1 MAGSVERSRRLRA
14 VGAHLAKSSSALRSS
29 TASAEQL
36 DGLRLT
42 PISPHLGAEVE
53 GVDLKQ
59 PLSPAQVSAVY
70 DALLRHKV
78 LVFKRIGLSH
88 AEQVRFTYELS
99 GASPH
104 VGEPTIGHTV
114 FGHAEGFPEIYSVY
128 QGDRIKPKNMEK
140 YTASSQKY
148 PWTGYHCDITACV
161 NPPCIGMLRGD
172 TIPEGAGDTNF
183 GNLARAFETLSDE
196 MKERILHMT
205 AEHEYKIGGYTAQ
218 SIADRKMISHHP
230 LVTVHPDTGERI
242 LYNSPGFLKFITGMP
257 FLESKAL
264 LHELWGHSVEYTIQ
278 HKWSEGDLVVWVR
291 IALSCFC

>member
-1 MAGSVERSRRLRA
+1 
-14 VGAHLAKSSSALRSS
+14 
-29 TASAEQL
+29 
-36 DGLRLT
+36 
-42 PISPHLGAEVE
+42 
-53 GVDLKQ
+53 
-59 PLSPAQVSAVY
+59 
-70 DALLRHKV
+70 
-78 LVFKRIGLSH
+78 
-88 AEQVRFTYELS
+88 
-99 GASPH
+99 
-104 VGEPTIGHTV
+104 
-114 FGHAEGFPEIYSVY
+114 
-128 QGDRIKPKNMEK
+128 
-140 YTASSQKY
+140 
-148 PWTGYHCDITACV
+148 
-161 NPPCIGMLRGD
+161 MLRGD

-230 LVTVHPDTGERI
+230 LVTVHPDTGEQI